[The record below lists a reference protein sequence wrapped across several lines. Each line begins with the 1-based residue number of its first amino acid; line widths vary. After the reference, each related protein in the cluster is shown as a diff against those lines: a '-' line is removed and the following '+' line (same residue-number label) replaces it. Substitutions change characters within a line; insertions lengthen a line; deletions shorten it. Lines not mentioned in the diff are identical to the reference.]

1 MPFNC
6 VASKKVT
13 RHLGIYLHVKDAT
26 FIFQD
31 HSPLLL
37 SRAFDLNDDSNES
50 FRISYYCANEWL
62 PMLSDWDLDAAVIS
76 ASDPCLQ
83 LALVKASQRD
93 KVNLRV
99 FESSTGQEA
108 KVSSESAI
116 SPTAA
121 AAQEAIH
128 QLFVT
133 SKQSFLKSTIPAL
146 TNKLQR
152 MVTTPNE
159 DQNQQSQQ
167 QLLLNPPLS
176 DREFRS
182 FLDNVGELVRPR
194 ELRIVIYKGGVEPAL
209 RKVVWKHLLG
219 VYPNGLDG
227 RQRLEYMRHKS
238 YEYDKLKNSWME
250 IVTSGQL
257 TDEIKMVTNMIRK
270 DVLRTDLYFYL
281 FGINPQKETK
291 MVILYSMMLYN
302 EEKKDL
308 SIKSC
313 YKL

>member
-1 MPFNC
+1 MN
-6 VASKKVT
+6 
-13 RHLGIYLHVKDAT
+13 
-26 FIFQD
+26 
-31 HSPLLL
+31 
-37 SRAFDLNDDSNES
+37 DSNES

-167 QLLLNPPLS
+167 QLLLNP
-176 DREFRS
+176 
-182 FLDNVGELVRPR
+182 FLH
-194 ELRIVIYKGGVEPAL
+194 IFH
-209 RKVVWKHLLG
+209 W
-219 VYPNGLDG
+219 
-227 RQRLEYMRHKS
+227 
-238 YEYDKLKNSWME
+238 
-250 IVTSGQL
+250 
-257 TDEIKMVTNMIRK
+257 
-270 DVLRTDLYFYL
+270 
-281 FGINPQKETK
+281 
-291 MVILYSMMLYN
+291 
-302 EEKKDL
+302 
-308 SIKSC
+308 
-313 YKL
+313 